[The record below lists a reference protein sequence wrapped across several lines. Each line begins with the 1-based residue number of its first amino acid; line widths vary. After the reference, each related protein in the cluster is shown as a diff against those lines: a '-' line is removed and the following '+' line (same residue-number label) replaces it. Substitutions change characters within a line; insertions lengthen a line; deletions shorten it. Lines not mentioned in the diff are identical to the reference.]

1 MSFAGVFSPPVVPGE
16 TQPFSIDFSAQIA
29 SGDSIISA
37 ISSLQSSGKNS
48 ASALLIDSAAINGN
62 IVTQIVGG
70 TPPGGFQAGVNY
82 LLTIKVLTVNG
93 YILINY
99 AQISCV
105 GINWSS

>member
-1 MSFAGVFSPPVVPGE
+1 MSFAGVYSPPVVPGE

-37 ISSLQSSGKNS
+37 SSSLQSSGICS
-48 ASALLIDSAAINGN
+48 SSTLLIDNATISGN

-70 TPPGGFQAGVNY
+70 ASPGGFQAGVNY
-82 LLTIKVLTVNG
+82 LLTIKVLTANG
-93 YILINY
+93 YTLINY

-105 GINWSS
+105 GINWNS